1 MEIIEKA
8 PAKINLSLDVLYKR
22 EDGFHEL
29 EMVMTTVDLADR
41 IALKSLP
48 EDQIVIRTTNGVLPL
63 DRRNHAF
70 QAAKLI
76 KETFAIETGVEITI
90 EKKIPIAAGLAGG
103 SSDAAATLRGL
114 NRLWDLNLTLEEV
127 AELGSKVGSDV
138 PYCVHGGTAFVS
150 GRGEKVEPIG
160 EMPQCWVVLVKPRV
174 GVSTGSVFSVLSFD
188 TVTHPDTAGMVAAI
202 KAKDYAR
209 MTQKVGNLL
218 EEVTIARHP
227 DIERVKEKM
236 LKFGADAA
244 LMSGSGPTIFALCDK
259 YSRAQRVYNGLK
271 GFCDEVYLVR
281 TLK

>member
-1 MEIIEKA
+1 M
-8 PAKINLSLDVLYKR
+8 
-22 EDGFHEL
+22 
-29 EMVMTTVDLADR
+29 
-41 IALKSLP
+41 
-48 EDQIVIRTTNGVLPL
+48 
-63 DRRNHAF
+63 
-70 QAAKLI
+70 
-76 KETFAIETGVEITI
+76 
-90 EKKIPIAAGLAGG
+90 
-103 SSDAAATLRGL
+103 
-114 NRLWDLNLTLEEV
+114 NLTLEEV

-202 KAKDYAR
+202 KAKDYAK